1 MGNSHHSANTGSLP
15 NKALLKWSWREIK
28 HGQLWPV
35 AMALTLII
43 ACVFG
48 LAALADR
55 LDQVVMNQGKN
66 ALTADTVFRSSNPL
80 PQTLLDDVAKK
91 SVQTATL
98 TRFATMAFSD
108 NSMQLVTVKAVD
120 SAYPLRG
127 EMLLQG
133 KKRAQKKQAS
143 QPKSVSQ
150 GDNSISNHVNNNQL
164 WLEPRVMDQLQ
175 VKIGDNVTI
184 GDADFKVSG
193 QVLQEPGLAFN
204 PFQQMPSVY
213 IHQSDVAKTG
223 AVQVGSRVSF
233 RLFINASQNQI
244 DALKKQI
251 ELTPSDRWIDQDS
264 QSRTS
269 EVFERTKQYLSLT
282 VAIVIVMAAI
292 TLVLTCQHYVAS
304 RRQTIVMLK
313 SLGAQ
318 KQWLI
323 RWLSLQIGSLFV
335 IGMVIG
341 VILEVL
347 LRIPL
352 TDVLP
357 DPLPSYGWMPLVFSI
372 GTCLAIGIPA
382 LGIPLLGLLNTSAA
396 SVMQDSAAKI
406 SKKAWSLVLLPFVL
420 LILAYGSN
428 VLVWMVL
435 ASIMVL
441 FVLLAI
447 ISLGVARLL
456 QRLPATPALKLA
468 LSRINRSSL
477 ASGIQFGALALSLML
492 IAMIWLVRNDLLSDW
507 QQTLPPDAPNVF
519 ALNIA
524 DHEKDAYLQ
533 QLDQAKLIRSQAY
546 PIIRGRISQINGV
559 DAKEYAH
566 GEDKSDSLR
575 RELNFTWADSLPQS
589 NDLLEGTWGE
599 SGSVSVESGVAD
611 DLGLKIGD
619 TVSFVISSQTVS
631 AKVNTIRKVHWREM
645 KPNFYFIFTPDVL
658 KDIAG
663 TWLVSFKAPQSKNM
677 EVETEQLDGNLFLNT
692 LSRDYP
698 TVSLMDIRTM
708 AGKIQVLLTQ
718 IVWSITVLA
727 GLGVVAGLLLIFTLL
742 RLSLSQRQQE
752 IRLYRTLGASRK
764 RINRTVW
771 YEYGIMAL
779 IAGLVAC
786 VGAEASV
793 ASIMKWGFE
802 LEPTWHWGLW
812 FSLPALAFVT
822 LALVLK
828 TLISQLL
835 VPMNKVND

>member
-1 MGNSHHSANTGSLP
+1 MKHSPVNNVQNPGINKNINTVRSLP

-55 LDQVVMNQGKN
+55 LDQVVMMQGKN
-66 ALTADTVFRSSNPL
+66 ALTADTVFQSSNPL
-80 PQTLLDDVAKK
+80 PKTLLDETHKQAL
-91 SVQTATL
+91 STATL
-98 TRFATMAFSD
+98 TRFATMAFSN

-120 SAYPLRG
+120 TAYPLRG
-127 EMLLQG
+127 NMELQC
-133 KKRAQKKQAS
+133 
-143 QPKSVSQ
+143 
-150 GDNSISNHVNNNQL
+150 GDERLNHVSSNQL
-164 WLEPRVMDQLQ
+164 WLEPRVMEQLQ

-193 QVLQEPGLAFN
+193 EVTQEPGLAFN

-233 RLFINASQNQI
+233 RLFINASTAQI
-244 DALKKQI
+244 DGLKKDLS
-251 ELTPSDRWIDQDS
+251 LTPSDRWVDQDS

-269 EVFERTKQYLSLT
+269 EVFDRTKQYLSLT

-304 RRQTIVMLK
+304 RRQTIAMLK

-318 KQWLI
+318 KPWLI
-323 RWLSLQIGSLFV
+323 RWLTLQIGSLFV
-335 IGMVIG
+335 IGIVAGAVIG
-341 VILEVL
+341 IILEIL

-357 DPLPSYGWMPLVFSI
+357 DPLPSYGWMPLILST
-372 GTCLAIGIPA
+372 GTCFAIGIPV

-396 SVMQDSAAKI
+396 SVMQATPTRI
-406 SKKAWSLVLLPFVL
+406 SKKAWSLVLLPLGL
-420 LILAYGSN
+420 LILAYGGN
-428 VLVWMVL
+428 TLVWMVL
-435 ASIMVL
+435 ASIVIL
-441 FVLLAI
+441 FILLAI
-447 ISLGVARLL
+447 ISLCLARLL
-456 QRLPATPALKLA
+456 QKIPTSPALKLA
-468 LSRINRSSL
+468 LSRINRSSI

-492 IAMIWLVRNDLLSDW
+492 IAMIWLVRSDLLSDW

-524 DHEKDAYLQ
+524 DYEKDAYLQ
-533 QLDQAKLIRSQAY
+533 HLDDAKLIRSQAY
-546 PIIRGRISQINGV
+546 PIIRGRISKINGE

-575 RELNFTWADSLPQS
+575 RELNFTWADTLPES
-589 NDLLEGTWGE
+589 NDLLEGAWGE
-599 SGSVSVESGVAD
+599 PGSVSVESGVAD

-619 TVSFVISSQTVS
+619 SVSFVISSQTVS
-631 AKVNTIRKVHWREM
+631 AKINTIRKVHWREM

-658 KDIAG
+658 KDIPG
-663 TWLVSFKAPQSKNM
+663 TWLVSFKAPESSTSASTADNQTDAN
-677 EVETEQLDGNLFLNT
+677 TFLNT
-692 LSRDYP
+692 LSRDFP

-764 RINRTVW
+764 RISRTVW

-786 VGAEASV
+786 MGAEASV

-802 LEPTWHWGLW
+802 LDPSWHWGLW
-812 FSLPALAFVT
+812 VSLPALAFVT

-828 TLISQLL
+828 TLIRQLL
-835 VPMNKVND
+835 IPMNKVND